1 MVPSSLKELFR
12 EDKLPSPGFNIIP
25 YPYYPPVLKPMD
37 HKFTFYRASTK
48 SSVISWI
55 KSPVCPE
62 AVTVR

>member
-12 EDKLPSPGFNIIP
+12 DDKLPSPGFNIIP
-25 YPYYPPVLKPMD
+25 YYPSVLKSLD

-62 AVTVR
+62 AVAVR